1 MCAIEAFNPL
11 SLWYAEAV
19 FVQTKPIVASV
30 LDGYNVCIF
39 AYGQTGTGK
48 TFTMEGSPENRGV
61 NYRTLDEL
69 FGVSQERSGI
79 MRYGLFVSV
88 MEVYNKIRDLLID
101 SSNQPPKKLVS
112 SFIATVLIW

>member
-1 MCAIEAFNPL
+1 M

-19 FVQTKPIVASV
+19 FAQTKPIVASV

-69 FGVSQERSGI
+69 FGVSQEGSGI
-79 MRYGLFVSV
+79 MRYDGGLQW
-88 MEVYNKIRDLLID
+88 EDKGPLD
-101 SSNQPPKKLVS
+101 
-112 SFIATVLIW
+112 W

>member
-1 MCAIEAFNPL
+1 
-11 SLWYAEAV
+11 
-19 FVQTKPIVASV
+19 

-69 FGVSQERSGI
+69 FRVSQERIGI
-79 MRYGLFVSV
+79 MRYGLFVSM
-88 MEVYNKIRDLLID
+88 MEVYNEKIRDLLID

-112 SFIATVLIW
+112 SFIATVLI